1 VPHVHWLSAGVA
13 ALTDEIAAVW
23 GRIVMPLPPDPTDYE
38 LDASRLALAE
48 FVTANCFCR
57 RRVLEAVGGL
67 DENFTAAWRED
78 SDLFFSLI
86 ERSAK
91 VAHAPQAVVVHPIRP
106 APWGISLRQQRKI
119 LFDALLYKK
128 HPALYR
134 KKIRSGPP
142 WDYYCICGSLLTG
155 LAAGASGFGAAAIGL
170 ASLWGVMTGRF
181 FWSRV
186 RHTSH
191 RLKHL
196 AEMAVT
202 SALIPP
208 LAVFWR
214 LFGAVKFRVVFL

>member
-1 VPHVHWLSAGVA
+1 MRTS
-13 ALTDEIAAVW
+13 
-23 GRIVMPLPPDPTDYE
+23 PPPG
-38 LDASRLALAE
+38 AR
-48 FVTANCFCR
+48 TATCSF
-57 RRVLEAVGGL
+57 
-67 DENFTAAWRED
+67 
-78 SDLFFSLI
+78 LI
-86 ERSAK
+86 ERGAE

-106 APWGISLRQQRKI
+106 APGISLRQQRKI

-155 LAAGASGFGAAAIGL
+155 LAAAASGFGAAAIGL
-170 ASLWGVMTGRF
+170 ASLWGLMTGRF

-186 RHTSH
+186 RDTPH

-196 AEMAVT
+196 GEMAVT

-208 LAVFWR
+208 GRVLA
-214 LFGAVKFRVVFL
+214 AVRGREVSGGVL